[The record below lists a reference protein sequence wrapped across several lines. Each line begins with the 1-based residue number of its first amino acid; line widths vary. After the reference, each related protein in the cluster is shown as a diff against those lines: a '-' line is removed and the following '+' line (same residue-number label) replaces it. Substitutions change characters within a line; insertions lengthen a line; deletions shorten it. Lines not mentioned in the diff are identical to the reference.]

1 MSRVFALLIAGI
13 LLGVFVIA
21 IMTDQKRPGETF
33 DMPMF
38 VFCVAAQVVF
48 LVGLLGYC
56 GFAVLHAMQY
66 LASPQDRSVW
76 LVVILGLNVAGACY
90 YFLTIYQTFRKEGKG
105 RLMSFKV
112 HK

>member
-1 MSRVFALLIAGI
+1 MNRVFAILFAGI

-21 IMTDQKRPGETF
+21 VMTDLKRPGETF

-38 VFCVAAQVVF
+38 VVCLAAQVVF

-56 GFAVLHAMQY
+56 GFAILHAMQY

-76 LVVILGLNVAGACY
+76 LVTILGLNVAGACY
-90 YFLTIYQTFRKEGKG
+90 YFLTRYQSFRKEGKG
-105 RLMSFKV
+105 RLMSFQA
-112 HK
+112 